1 MRVQKQTAAE
11 GNRDR
16 ATMREWTSRHIDV
29 VIVAVAV
36 IVAAILIV
44 PKSCTSKT
52 DSDTVVIRD
61 TIVERH
67 RDTITVERVVVQER
81 QRYDTIVVNDTVYI
95 ADIPRTYTDSTDKYR
110 LEVNAV
116 KLYDYRLDIY
126 RDSIITHTTTEI
138 ALETKKQGKFGQS
151 VVIGV
156 QVGYGMGIAPA
167 TMQAQFLPYIGV
179 GVTYGIGYNW

>member
-1 MRVQKQTAAE
+1 MQEQTAAE
-11 GNRDR
+11 RNRDR
-16 ATMREWTSRHIDV
+16 AAMNERINKHIDV
-29 VIVAVAV
+29 VIVAVSV
-36 IVAAILIV
+36 LVAAILIV

-52 DSDTVVIRD
+52 DPGMIVIYD

-67 RDTITVERVVVQER
+67 RDTVTVERVIVQER

-95 ADIPRTYTDSTDKYR
+95 ADIPRVYTDSTDKYR

-116 KLYDYRLDIY
+116 KMYDYRLDIY
-126 RDSIITHTTTEI
+126 RDSIITHTTTNI
-138 ALETKKQGKFGQS
+138 ASEAKKHGKFGQS

-156 QVGYGMGIAPA
+156 QVGYGIGIAPR